1 MSGGDERPAGSR
13 TERGEALF
21 DAVYG
26 GVVPLPPRDSRNPYV
41 HDTIDHLFGEIWP
54 REVLTIAERRLLI
67 LGAVI
72 ALGEKDI
79 AQIQLRAA
87 LARGELT
94 VEQVE
99 EIRLFMVNYVGHPRM
114 ASFSA
119 AIAGALAAHEGG

>member
-1 MSGGDERPAGSR
+1 MSGGKDR
-13 TERGEALF
+13 TERGEAMF

-26 GVVPLPPRDSRNPYV
+26 GVVPLPPRETRTPYV
-41 HDTIDHLFGEIWP
+41 HDTIDHLFGEVWP
-54 REVLTIAERRLLI
+54 RDMLGIAQRRLLI

-79 AQIQLRAA
+79 AEIQIRAA
-87 LARGELT
+87 LAKGELT

-99 EIRLFMVNYVGHPRM
+99 EIRLFMVNYVGHPRI

-119 AIAGALAAHEGG
+119 AMAKAIAAHQESAGG

>member
-1 MSGGDERPAGSR
+1 MSGGKDR
-13 TERGEALF
+13 TERGEAMF

-26 GVVPLPPRDSRNPYV
+26 GVVPLPPRETRNPYV
-41 HDTIDHLFGEIWP
+41 HDTIDHLFGEVWP
-54 REVLTIAERRLLI
+54 RDMLGIAQRRLLI

-79 AQIQLRAA
+79 AEIQIRAA
-87 LARGELT
+87 LAKGELT

-99 EIRLFMVNYVGHPRM
+99 EIRLFMVNYVGHPRI

-119 AIAGALAAHEGG
+119 AMAKAIAAHQESAGG